1 MIFEAI
7 FEFLWRWIVRAIIIF
22 SVVPFMTL
30 IVVLFYDSL
39 FITVILASFLYAI
52 WVSCLEFDY

>member
-1 MIFEAI
+1 MIFETI

-22 SVVPFMTL
+22 SVIPFMVL

-39 FITVILASFLYAI
+39 FLTVILASFLYAA